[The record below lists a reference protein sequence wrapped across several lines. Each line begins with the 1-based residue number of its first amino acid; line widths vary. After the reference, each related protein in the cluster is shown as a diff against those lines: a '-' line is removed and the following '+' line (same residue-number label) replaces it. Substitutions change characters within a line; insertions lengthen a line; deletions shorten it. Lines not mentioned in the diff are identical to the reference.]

1 MRLYDQP
8 QRVTTP
14 ACCPSVCCDRD
25 CCVDGRAYSG
35 ALPFHLLCVAQV
47 NKSTSQVDVQVLNLK
62 LDELEL
68 ASLRGDLQ
76 EAALHV
82 NFDTHMGRGAVNVT
96 GPRYSGLQV
105 RWSSNVA

>member
-1 MRLYDQP
+1 M
-8 QRVTTP
+8 
-14 ACCPSVCCDRD
+14 
-25 CCVDGRAYSG
+25 
-35 ALPFHLLCVAQV
+35 

-105 RWSSNVA
+105 CFVIMMPDTFYPILNPPMPRLP